1 MLFGYRT
8 NEFLDGLVSLG
19 VGVEKGELVVVV
31 VECLAG
37 ILQDG

>member
-1 MLFGYRT
+1 MGW
-8 NEFLDGLVSLG
+8 FLWGL
-19 VGVEKGELVVVV
+19 GVEKGELVVVV